1 MTLNEIK
8 KIIDESNF
16 VITKGKLFGREFY
29 PIYGQEEKNVA
40 KFMIDND
47 IKKGIIYF
55 FYRLDEETG
64 EMTLLAKVDHVEEE
78 KEKKTV
84 KKKLDEMTEEELK
97 KLSETVC
104 HDFNCKCCPLAFYD
118 EYDSRLCLS
127 EYFNSW
133 KKQYLETKDRE
144 IEVEVEVEE

>member
-8 KIIDESNF
+8 KIIDEADIYLIKDGDKKYITSITTQGCKK
-16 VITKGKLFGREFY
+16 VIEAWIEKSVQFGRTYIFFKFDDNGEV
-29 PIYGQEEKNVA
+29 EKRWV
-40 KFMIDND
+40 
-47 IKKGIIYF
+47 
-55 FYRLDEETG
+55 
-64 EMTLLAKVDHVEEE
+64 VDHID
-78 KEKKTV
+78 KEKKIV
-84 KKKLDEMTEEELK
+84 KKKLDEMTEDELK

-118 EYDSRLCLS
+118 EYGSRLCLS

-144 IEVEVEVEE
+144 IEVEVE